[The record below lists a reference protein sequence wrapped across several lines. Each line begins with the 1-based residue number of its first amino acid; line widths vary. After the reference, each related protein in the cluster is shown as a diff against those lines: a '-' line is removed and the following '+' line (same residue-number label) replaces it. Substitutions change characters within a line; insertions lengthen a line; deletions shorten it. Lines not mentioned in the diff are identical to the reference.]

1 LPDAQRMQIVN
12 SHPRIG
18 ANPRQISA
26 LSFKEQRYDRQSPD
40 DNPKLQATLAELNK
54 QYEERFGFRFV
65 VFVSKRPRSEIVELL
80 RERLKNS
87 RDDELRTGL
96 RNIFLIARD
105 RLRDLTANS

>member
-1 LPDAQRMQIVN
+1 MEIVN

-18 ANPRQISA
+18 ANPAQISA
-26 LSFKEQRYDRQSPD
+26 LSFKEQGYDRQSPD
-40 DNPKLQATLAELNK
+40 ANPKLEATLAELNT

-65 VFVSKRPRSEIVELL
+65 VFVNKRPRAEIVEIL

-96 RNIFLIARD
+96 RNMFLIARD
-105 RLRDLTANS
+105 RHADLTANS